1 MNNIQPTS
9 KIFSGTSSHQ
19 SITLHGE
26 GLKINGMAGNHI
38 VDIGINMED
47 ISNEAVSALKTIVA
61 DSALEDDCNINE
73 SNVIIPIVQERKF

>member
-1 MNNIQPTS
+1 MHYKTS
-9 KIFSGTSSHQ
+9 NIFSGTSSHQ

-47 ISNEAVSALKTIVA
+47 ISNEAVSALRTIVA
-61 DSALEDDCNINE
+61 DSPLEDDYNITE
-73 SNVIIPIVQERKF
+73 SNVVIPIVQERKF

>member
-1 MNNIQPTS
+1 
-9 KIFSGTSSHQ
+9 
-19 SITLHGE
+19 
-26 GLKINGMAGNHI
+26 MAGNHI

-47 ISNEAVSALKTIVA
+47 IANEAVSALKTIVA